1 MDLVQIKI
9 KKDSNIVRY
18 ISLIR
23 KFDSSISIKDIKRNI
38 ANNDFV
44 IEFDLEY
51 YDVLEDIEG
60 IDRKVLFRQLIT
72 ELIKAGA
79 DIQIYRNSEI
89 ITLELL
95 DNWLNTMKEISEQT
109 QLDIDRELGE
119 I

>member
-18 ISLIR
+18 ISLIK
-23 KFDSSISIKDIKRNI
+23 KFDSSISINDIKRNI
-38 ANNDFV
+38 ADNDFV
-44 IEFDLEY
+44 MEFDLDY

-60 IDRKVLFRQLIT
+60 TDRKVLFRQFIS

-95 DNWLNTMKEISEQT
+95 DNWLNTMKEISEQVE
-109 QLDIDRELGE
+109 LDIARELGE